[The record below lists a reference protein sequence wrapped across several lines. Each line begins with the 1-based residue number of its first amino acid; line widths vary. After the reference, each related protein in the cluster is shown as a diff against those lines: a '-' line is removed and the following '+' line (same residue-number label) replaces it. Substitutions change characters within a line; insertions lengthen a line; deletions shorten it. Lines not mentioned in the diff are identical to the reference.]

1 MEHHNLDLPK
11 ALHAQ
16 KGSPL
21 DYVSAFKLVEVL
33 ERLFGLHPNWKRM
46 KKVLKEGSEWPMDE
60 LDPEFRLSDLEDA
73 IAFGNH
79 KGATKN
85 EDLLK
90 KIVEKDVTYGYG
102 LVLSLDKMKFIPGV
116 LMAPMNI
123 VNQNTINKTGQIIG
137 KCRFTHDQSYKWG
150 SDTSVNSRV

>member
-90 KIVEKDVTYGYG
+90 KI
-102 LVLSLDKMKFIPGV
+102 S
-116 LMAPMNI
+116 
-123 VNQNTINKTGQIIG
+123 
-137 KCRFTHDQSYKWG
+137 
-150 SDTSVNSRV
+150 

>member
-21 DYVSAFKLVEVL
+21 NYVSAFKLVEVL

-90 KIVEKDVTYGYG
+90 KIVEKDVTYRYG
-102 LVLSLDKMKFIPGV
+102 LVLPLDKMKLIPGV
-116 LMAPMNI
+116 
-123 VNQNTINKTGQIIG
+123 
-137 KCRFTHDQSYKWG
+137 S
-150 SDTSVNSRV
+150 